1 METTFDKDQRSIASR
16 AMITE
21 NIAIEL
27 STTWNKERKYYFITV
42 SRIFIENGFQK
53 LSVSDDV
60 LVLDHL
66 VPVSP
71 RYSAKKLREVHAEK
85 LPRIFRNDG
94 SVLSLAENW
103 AKGSVIAKRK
113 DA

>member
-16 AMITE
+16 AMVTE

-27 STTWNKERKYYFITV
+27 STTWNKEHKYYFITV
-42 SRIFIENGFQK
+42 SRFFIEDGFQK
-53 LSVSDDV
+53 LSVFDDV

-71 RYSAKKLREVHAEK
+71 RYSAKKLREVHSKK
-85 LPRIFRNDG
+85 LSRVFREDG
-94 SVLSLAENW
+94 SVLSPAEDW
-103 AKGSVIAKRK
+103 AKESVIAKRK

>member
-16 AMITE
+16 AMVTE

-27 STTWNKERKYYFITV
+27 STTWNKAHKYYFTTV

-53 LSVSDDV
+53 LSVFDDM
-60 LVLDHL
+60 LVLDQL

-85 LPRIFRNDG
+85 LPRVFREDG
-94 SVLSLAENW
+94 SILGHAENW
-103 AKGSVIAKRK
+103 AKESAIAKQK
-113 DA
+113 DV